1 MKKWLLAVV
10 AVVVAGG
17 AALLLTDRQE
27 APKAV
32 FTLLS
37 GEKLPLDSLRG
48 KVVLVDFWATSCPGC
63 VKEMPQLVE
72 THNKYQ
78 GQGFETV
85 AVAMSYDPPEYV
97 KAFVAKNGLPFK
109 VALDADGGNAKAFG
123 EVRLTPTSFLIDR
136 QGNVVQRILGEPDF
150 AKLHQLIEQK
160 LAQAS

>member
-1 MKKWLLAVV
+1 MKKWLLVVV
-10 AVVVAGG
+10 ALVVAGG

-97 KAFVAKNGLPFK
+97 KAFAAKNGLPFK

-123 EVRLTPTSFLIDR
+123 DVRLTPTSFLIDR
-136 QGNVVQRILGEPDF
+136 QGHVVQRILGEPDF
-150 AKLHQLIEQK
+150 VKLHQLIEQK